1 MPAAALS
8 TIAGMQRFDAPN
20 VRRRRLGRAALLAP
34 LVSGLTLTTRLA
46 AQGTRGVALTEVTEE
61 RVALVIGNATY
72 RVTPLDNPVND
83 ARLIGGLLEQA
94 HFKVARYENLD
105 RNGMIKA
112 LRDFGERLNEHTIAV
127 FYYAGH
133 ALQLRDRNFMMPI
146 EAEIRNEDEI
156 EVTGV
161 DVGFIL
167 TRMSSA
173 KSRINIVILDAC
185 RNNPFAGKTRP
196 ARGLAQMEAPAGTFL
211 AYATSPG
218 KVSEDGPDT
227 KSQNSLFT
235 GYLAKYLLTPG
246 MPIETLFKRVRV
258 AVVSGTEGRQVP
270 WGYSSLLSEFAFV
283 PGVVQTAQASAE
295 DEAAGEVALWNSIQG
310 STRADDYRAYLRQYP
325 RGRFVALAQTRI
337 AALDPSSSSVAVA
350 NPSGAPPTSAAAS
363 PLPRVGDTWR
373 YRVQDQ
379 FMLGDVFVTA
389 TIDDVTETGVAQTWT
404 TTSDAKVRSTF
415 VPLRPGFHPL
425 PGWDLTAPEFAPYLQ
440 AAGPLRPGQRIGDQQ
455 RRIEQVD
462 VPLKVSVAGEEDVV
476 VQAGRFRAI
485 KLVLTGQARGRSAGR
500 GPISTEYIVWYV
512 PEVKRTVKYSVATK
526 VAGMAQEA
534 TQFELIEYKLH

>member
-1 MPAAALS
+1 MPAASLRTRKAKR
-8 TIAGMQRFDAPN
+8 AGGAPDRQ
-20 VRRRRLGRAALLAP
+20 RRRVGGLLLLAP
-34 LVSGLTLTTRLA
+34 FAGATVATAPAHAQAARGLT
-46 AQGTRGVALTEVTEE
+46 VTEVTEE

-83 ARLIGGLLEQA
+83 AHLIGGLLEKA
-94 HFKVARYENLD
+94 GFKVARYDNLD

-112 LRDFGERLNEHTIAV
+112 LREFGERLNDRTIAV

-133 ALQLRDRNFMMPI
+133 ALQLRDRNFMIPI

-156 EVTGV
+156 EVSGV

-167 TRMSSA
+167 SRMSSA

-196 ARGLAQMEAPAGTFL
+196 ARGLAQMDAPAGTLL

-218 KVSEDGPDT
+218 KVSEDGPAN
-227 KSQNSLFT
+227 SQNSLYT
-235 GYLAKYLLTPG
+235 SYLAKYLLTPG

-258 AVVSGTEGRQVP
+258 AVVAGTEGRQVP
-270 WGYSSLLSEFAFV
+270 WENSSLLSEFAFV
-283 PGVVQTAQASAE
+283 PGVAQTAQGSAE
-295 DEAAGEVALWNSIQG
+295 DEAAAEVAFWNSIQA
-310 STRADDYRAYLRQYP
+310 STRADDFRAYVRQYP
-325 RGRFVALAQTRI
+325 RGRFIALAQGRI
-337 AALDPSSSSVAVA
+337 AALGGESATKPP
-350 NPSGAPPTSAAAS
+350 NPADVSPPQAAAT
-363 PLPRVGDTWR
+363 PMPKVGDTWR
-373 YRVQDQ
+373 YRVRDQ

-389 TIDDVTETGVAQTWT
+389 TVEDVVDGGVAETWT

-415 VPLRPGFHPL
+415 VPLKPGFHPL

-440 AAGPLRPGQRIGDQQ
+440 AEGPLRVGQRLADQK

-476 VQAGRFRAI
+476 VQAGRFRAT
-485 KLVLTGQARGRSAGR
+485 KLVLSGQARGRGTR
-500 GPISTEYIVWYV
+500 GPIAAELVVWYA
-512 PEVKRTVKYSVATK
+512 PEVKRTVKYSVLTK
-526 VAGMAQEA
+526 IAGMAQED